1 MACGSRCVSSP
12 LHLGAFGNSSIKGL
26 NPYSSTSLP
35 SSSSSSSPPSVVEVV
50 CKKRERGERG
60 DRETFAPY
68 YVTVITPP
76 PRNLGIHS
84 LPPNTQCGE
93 TVEVKGEP
101 YVVSGVTYRYQLRR
115 GKYQPS
121 EKRLDVQSLGRYFVN
136 LYFDNLLDTS

>member
-1 MACGSRCVSSP
+1 MACGLRCSSP
-12 LHLGAFGNSSIKGL
+12 LHLGATGNYTSLKGL
-26 NPYSSTSLP
+26 NPCSSSL
-35 SSSSSSSPPSVVEVV
+35 SSSSSSPPSVVEIV
-50 CKKRERGERG
+50 CKKRERGDWSER
-60 DRETFAPY
+60 ESFAPY
-68 YVTVITPP
+68 FVTVVTPP

-115 GKYQPS
+115 GKYEPS
-121 EKRLDVQSLGRYFVN
+121 EKRLDVQSLSRYFVN